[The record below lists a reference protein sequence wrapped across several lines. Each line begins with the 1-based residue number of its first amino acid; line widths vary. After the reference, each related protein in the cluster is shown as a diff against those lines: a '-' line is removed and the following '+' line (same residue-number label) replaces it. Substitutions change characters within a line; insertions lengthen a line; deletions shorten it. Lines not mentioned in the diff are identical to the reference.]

1 MNSNKKTLQTKQI
14 HKQCKVKK
22 NILQIYNYI
31 QKKEIKKYPKPYYT
45 KILIS
50 FN

>member
-22 NILQIYNYI
+22 KYSTNLQL
-31 QKKEIKKYPKPYYT
+31 YT
-45 KILIS
+45 KKRNKKVSKTLLYKNPY
-50 FN
+50 FV